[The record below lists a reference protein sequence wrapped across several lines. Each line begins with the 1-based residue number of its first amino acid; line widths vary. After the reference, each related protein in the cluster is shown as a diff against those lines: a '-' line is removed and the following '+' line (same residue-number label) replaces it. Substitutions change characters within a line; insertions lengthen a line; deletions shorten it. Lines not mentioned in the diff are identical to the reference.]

1 MKVIGRL
8 FLLFIFLGLLG
19 GVGAAGAVGWA
30 FWHYGKGLPDY
41 SQLADYEPPTST
53 RVHAGDGRLL
63 AEYAIESRVFVPV
76 EAIPDR
82 VSQAFIAAED
92 QNFFAHFGV
101 DLYALA
107 RAVVTNV
114 MNYGQGRRLVGAS
127 TITQQVAKNFFLTNE
142 VSYVRKIREAI
153 LALRIERA
161 LSKDRILELYLNEI
175 YLGSRAYGVAAAA
188 LNYFDK
194 SLDELT
200 IAEAA
205 YLAALPKAPNNY
217 HPVNNRE
224 AATAR
229 RDYVIGRMLEDG
241 YITQAEAE
249 MAFAEPLTGRP
260 QTATEVVDAG
270 YFLEEVRRELGDRFG
285 ESGLYEGGLSVRTTL
300 DPRMQE
306 IARQALREG
315 LMAYDVRHGYRGPVG
330 QVPEGDPWQEALIAF
345 QRPGGAL
352 DWPAAAVI
360 EVANDRAQI
369 GFSDGSTGSIPLAE
383 MRWARAPNNDED
395 RTIGPAISRAG
406 EVVSVGDII
415 LVEAVTEGP
424 PPSEGAEPVQYPEGT
439 FALRQIPEVN
449 GGIVAMDPHTG
460 RVLALS
466 GGWSFETSE
475 FNRATQAFRQPG
487 SSFKPFVYLTAL
499 ENGFTPGTIILD
511 APIVIDQGPGL
522 GKWRPANFSREFYGP
537 SPMRIGIEKSRNL
550 MTVRLAQTIGMDLVA
565 DTAHRFGL
573 DDDFQPVLANSLGAS
588 EVRLID
594 MVAGYSMLVNG
605 GREVTPTVLDRVQ
618 DRNGATVFRHDG
630 RDCSDCVVPFW
641 DFQDVPIL
649 EDTRAEVT
657 DPISAFQIVSML
669 EGVVLRGTGR
679 RIAELGR
686 PLGGKTGTS
695 NDSRDTWFVGFS
707 PDLAVGVFVGFD
719 EPTPLGLRPWGGQ
732 ETGSSVA
739 APIFKSFMEVALE
752 GEPAIPFRTP
762 PGIRMVRIDAETGT
776 LASAGSDR
784 IIVEA
789 FRAGTEPGADSD
801 LVFISGSEE
810 PILPMDQGS
819 GIGITEQGDGGSILP
834 TGGGSSGGGAARTS
848 GGDAA
853 DAPSGLY

>member
-8 FLLFIFLGLLG
+8 FLVFVLLMLLG
-19 GVGAAGAVGWA
+19 GVGAAGVVGWA
-30 FWHYGKGLPDY
+30 FWHYGPGLPDY
-41 SQLADYEPPTST
+41 SQLEDYEPPTST

-63 AEYAIESRVFVPV
+63 AEYAIEARVFVPI

-82 VSQAFIAAED
+82 VAQAFVAAED
-92 QNFFAHFGV
+92 QNFYHHFGV
-101 DLYALA
+101 DLQALA

-114 MNYGQGRRLVGAS
+114 MNYSQGRRLVGAS

-142 VSYVRKIREAI
+142 VSYERKIREAI

-161 LSKDRILELYLNEI
+161 LPKDRILELYLNEI

-217 HPVNNRE
+217 HPVRNRA
-224 AATAR
+224 AATVR

-241 YITQAEAE
+241 YITEAEAAE
-249 MAFAEPLTGRP
+249 AYAEPLIARP
-260 QTATEVVDAG
+260 QTDTEIVDAG
-270 YFLEEVRRELGDRFG
+270 YFLEEVRRELGVRFG
-285 ESGLYEGGLSVRTTL
+285 DSGLYEGGLSVRTTL
-300 DPRMQE
+300 DPRLQE
-306 IARQALREG
+306 IARQSLRNG
-315 LMAYDVRHGYRGPVG
+315 LMAYDRRHGYRGPVG
-330 QVPEGDPWQEALIAF
+330 RVPDGDPWQEALIAF
-345 QRPGGAL
+345 ERPAGAL
-352 DWPAAAVI
+352 DWRVAAVLAV
-360 EVANDRAQI
+360 ENSGAQI
-369 GFSDGSTGSIPLAE
+369 GFDDGSTGNMPLAE
-383 MRWARAPNNDED
+383 LRWARAPNNDED
-395 RTIGPAISRAG
+395 RTVGAAIERAG
-406 EVVSVGDII
+406 QVVSVGDII
-415 LVEAVTEGP
+415 LVEPVSEGD
-424 PPSEGAEPVQYPEGT
+424 PPSEGADPVQYPDGT

-449 GGIVAMDPHTG
+449 GAIVAMDPHTG
-460 RVLALS
+460 RVLAMS

-522 GKWRPANFSREFYGP
+522 GKWRPSNFSREFYGP
-537 SPMRIGIEKSRNL
+537 SPMRVGIEKSRNL

-565 DTAHRFGL
+565 DTVRRFGL
-573 DDDFQPVLANSLGAS
+573 DDDLDPVLANSLGAS

-594 MVAGYSMLVNG
+594 MVSAYSMLVNG
-605 GREVTPTVLDRVQ
+605 GREVTPSVIDRVQ
-618 DRNGATVFRHDG
+618 DRLGQTVYRHDG
-630 RDCSDCVVPFW
+630 RECTDCVVPYW
-641 DFQDVPIL
+641 DYQEVPVL
-649 EDTRAEVT
+649 EDTRTQVT

-679 RIAELGR
+679 SIAALGR
-686 PLGGKTGTS
+686 PLGGKTGTT

-739 APIFKSFMEVALE
+739 APVFKAFMEDALE

-762 PGIRMVRIDAETGT
+762 PGIRMVRIDAETGR
-776 LASAGSDR
+776 LASASSDR
-784 IIVEA
+784 VIVEA

-801 LVFISGSEE
+801 TVYIAGTEE

-819 GIGITEQGDGGSILP
+819 GIGITSEGSAGTILPSGGSLN
-834 TGGGSSGGGAARTS
+834 GAVPS